1 MATSGSR
8 DYNDTRTTI
17 ITDALVLLG
26 VVGAEQ
32 AIHESDSALANRF
45 LNRLVK
51 SWDAQGIHLWTY
63 TEATIFL
70 EKGTNKYLLD
80 NQSSSA
86 KWSNTVVETTLSAA
100 EASGQTVI
108 SVTSSTGMTAADIV
122 GIVLN
127 DNTTHWSTIA
137 SVDSSTQIT
146 IDDATTGAAAS
157 GNNVYT
163 FTSRANR
170 PQRIHS
176 IRRVTDSAA
185 NNEVPLIKLSREEYF
200 DLPSKNVQGV
210 PSQFYYDPQLT
221 TGALYLW
228 QTPEDTSTRLRITYM
243 RQIEDFDAAGNNP
256 DLPQEWLECLVYN
269 LAAALAPVFGKEQKA
284 LGYITP
290 RAEHLLFSISTYD
303 VESTSIQ
310 LVPGDIYS

>member
-8 DYNDTRTTI
+8 DYNDTRNDI
-17 ITDALVLLG
+17 ITDAFSLLG
-26 VVGAEQ
+26 VYTADDTVNSTDLEQ
-32 AIHESDSALANRF
+32 ANRF
-45 LNRLVK
+45 LNRILK
-51 SWDAQGIHLWTY
+51 EWDAQGLHLWTY
-63 TEATIFL
+63 SEATVFL
-70 EKGTNKYLLD
+70 AKGTNKYLLD
-80 NQSSSA
+80 NQSTSA

-108 SVTSSTGMTAADIV
+108 SVTSSTGMTVADDV
-122 GIVLN
+122 GIVQI
-127 DNTTHWSTIA
+127 DSTTHWSTIA

-146 IDDATTGAAAS
+146 INDATTAAAVS
-157 GNNVYT
+157 GANVYT

-221 TGALYLW
+221 TGYLYLW

-256 DLPQEWLECLVYN
+256 DLPQEWLSCLTYSLAEN
-269 LAAALAPVFGKEQKA
+269 LAPLYSKEDKA
-284 LGYITP
+284 LKYIAP
-290 RAEHLLFSISTYD
+290 KAQSMFRQLLDYD
-303 VESTSIQ
+303 SEATSIQ
-310 LVPGDIYS
+310 LVPGDMY